1 MKLTLLYVFL
11 LTLDLFASFGSHP
24 HQTFD
29 ILDAYTYVAYQFQ
42 GGVHRFDRSRY
53 RWWSNV
59 SSFPNLDGQT
69 KSGPTFAYEY
79 STREAYGANIKWGAN
94 DPLNATWWH
103 LVTERAFR
111 VSRS

>member
-1 MKLTLLYVFL
+1 
-11 LTLDLFASFGSHP
+11 
-24 HQTFD
+24 
-29 ILDAYTYVAYQFQ
+29 
-42 GGVHRFDRSRY
+42 
-53 RWWSNV
+53 V

-103 LVTERAFR
+103 LVTERASR
-111 VSRS
+111 VSPS